1 MWCQVVDKPSDPRNW
16 NETSGTGMY
25 IYLLKSS
32 IDRGFISAGEY
43 THVIMKAYEGMVQK
57 AKTNA
62 NGFID
67 LLDCSSIGIQ
77 NSTEDYFNSPREVSP
92 FGAFGSFII
101 STSAVELMK

>member
-1 MWCQVVDKPSDPRNW
+1 MKPGILSIIIILISF
-16 NETSGTGMY
+16 TSE
-25 IYLLKSS
+25 KAVAK
-32 IDRGFISAGEY
+32 DNSAKWS
-43 THVIMKAYEGMVQK
+43 V
-57 AKTNA
+57 KTNA